1 MRRVEQSV
9 SLLDLGEH
17 KHINSTYKCKNDIR
31 AGVPDLSDGELA
43 EIGLDDMGEEEFFC
57 KNFLLMFTA
66 LNFLGWGAERPEEPL
81 ELTVTA
87 VMTVGRIVV
96 ADCMGF
102 TEGSSARFSAASMVV
117 FSWTAVVNI
126 ASKLFPSDP
135 AALASSLVVDSDIP
149 GVSVSISAIDAS

>member
-17 KHINSTYKCKNDIR
+17 KHINTTHKCKNDIR
-31 AGVPDLSDGELA
+31 AGVPDLSDGELT
-43 EIGLDDMGEEEFFC
+43 ELGLDDTGEEFFC

-66 LNFLGWGAERPEEPL
+66 LNFLGWGAERPAEPL
-81 ELTVTA
+81 ELAVTV

-96 ADCMGF
+96 ADCIGG
-102 TEGSSARFSAASMVV
+102 TEGSSARFSVASTVV
-117 FSWTAVVNI
+117 LCWTAVVNI
-126 ASKLFPSDP
+126 ASKLLPSDP
-135 AALASSLVVDSDIP
+135 AALASSLLVDSNSP